1 MAKKYSKHTSNY
13 ILSQPHKNTE
23 KGLINLRDWTTI
35 GEIER
40 LDRGKKPVFG
50 NGNFKFTIRNVAS
63 NPTKHVV
70 SKFIGTFDYNDVKD
84 ALPHNNLTELNIF
97 TNDLRDFAYYGSASD
112 LVRGTIQNIIR
123 NFPARIKI
131 SDERILG
138 IKKFVYKG
146 QELSIEE
153 VVRLD
158 ISNTIDV
165 FNEDIKINDERH
177 FVYLLDNPFNVDL
190 HHESL
195 MMEEYVNPHRFLTYS
210 FKDFIISSDGV
221 NYEDIL
227 KYSVTIEYN
236 NLSSDITY
244 DRKRFNC
251 VFDGCKVAEIKI
263 QTQNNNYVINGYL
276 FDNQIKWGYIC
287 DVQLEYG
294 FEKNTTELFI
304 QTNNDVFEKYFTTL
318 NGLEKILLRRDTKPL
333 YFCHIKTP
341 ILQDDI
347 IHFIDRGYQFPSQD
361 GFIDISS
368 PLFTSYVNQLGDIAL
383 IWDQTYCD
391 NLYQRM
397 THEAIKNYDWTYK
410 KDEDENEIEENI
422 IGGLRIESLLRIY
435 GRLFDDIKMY
445 IDGIKNSFVNTYDG
459 YNNMPTAHITDSLEE
474 CGWHIV
480 NTIPVL
486 NIIEDDK
493 IISKEFGETIITD
506 ECYDKNN
513 NEINWF
519 TNRNKSSFNFIQNN
533 LNFMK
538 KLFLNSNYIFQSKGT
553 RKSIEMI
560 MGLFG
565 FGDEDFEI
573 EEVYYET
580 EPKEYTKELYDIY
593 INLIETFEGASNED
607 APQGALPIKIKNF
620 NGNKYYVP
628 FLDYNMNGDAD
639 LHFQCK
645 GGWGKFSEDINKNDY
660 TETMSYLK
668 IKYNLNE
675 LFTIPPIQTSLNDI
689 FYVIDL
695 TDYVSIYNAEKI
707 PTSHYFVLTDID
719 NVHNSS
725 GWENIDLEN
734 KEHEKYKEYVEYM
747 ENIVATNLGNN
758 PHVGYGRYDIGN
770 YYIET
775 MKQPFKYI
783 IENFKPTLGNYY
795 NSESDI
801 KIDLQNF
808 EFSLKEKKVKDSSK
822 IFFISREDV
831 ELKYYI
837 NSKVVRIINKHKPNK
852 YFSEYFKE
860 VILQYIMQVVPST
873 TILILKDF

>member
-801 KIDLQNF
+801 KIDLQNLF
-808 EFSLKEKKVKDSSK
+808 QIV
-822 IFFISREDV
+822 
-831 ELKYYI
+831 
-837 NSKVVRIINKHKPNK
+837 
-852 YFSEYFKE
+852 
-860 VILQYIMQVVPST
+860 QYT
-873 TILILKDF
+873 KNL